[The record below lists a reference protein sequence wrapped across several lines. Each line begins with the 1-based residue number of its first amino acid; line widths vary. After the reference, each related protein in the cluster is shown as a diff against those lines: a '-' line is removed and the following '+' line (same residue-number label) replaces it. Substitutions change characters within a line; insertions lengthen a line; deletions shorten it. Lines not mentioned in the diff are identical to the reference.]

1 MKAATAQFSRI
12 TTRLNDGTARLS
24 IRAPSPNTLLLALI
38 LGPALL
44 IALRSL

>member
-1 MKAATAQFSRI
+1 MKTVTTQISSIR
-12 TTRLNDGTARLS
+12 TRLSDGAVPLG
-24 IRAPSPNTLLLALI
+24 IRAPSPNTLMLALI

>member
-1 MKAATAQFSRI
+1 MKTATAQISRI
-12 TTRLNDGTARLS
+12 TTRLSDGTALLN

>member
-1 MKAATAQFSRI
+1 MKAATSQFSRI
-12 TTRLNDGTARLS
+12 TTRLSDGITLLN

-44 IALRSL
+44 LALRSL